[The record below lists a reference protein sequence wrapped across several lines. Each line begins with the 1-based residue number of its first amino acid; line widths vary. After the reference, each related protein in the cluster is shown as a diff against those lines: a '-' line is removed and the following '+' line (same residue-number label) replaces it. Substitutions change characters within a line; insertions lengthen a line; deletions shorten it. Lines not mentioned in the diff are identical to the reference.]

1 MQCYAAQR
9 FNDSGEE
16 SMKTP
21 LLTLCAVIVL
31 VSLAVG
37 QAPAPT
43 APANEKYVVN
53 KAWAQ
58 VPADLPWNAATS
70 SIAPDGKGNVVVFV
84 RAMPFFRMFKTDGT
98 FVRSWG
104 EASLF
109 SQPHSLT
116 FDREGFIW
124 TTDTAGQVVYKF
136 DASGKLLLTLGKKG
150 MAGDNA
156 SQELFNQP
164 SGVAIAAN
172 GDIYVSDGYVNSRV
186 VHFNKDGKFVRIIG
200 GTKGSEPGQLQ
211 LPHGVAID
219 SAGRILVGDSD
230 NKRIAVFD
238 KDGKFVENWP
248 FASRGGLLITADDTV
263 YVSDV
268 NAGSISV
275 LRNGKLVDAIGG
287 LGRPHGIAIDKDGTL
302 YAADAMGRAVTKIT
316 PKK

>member
-1 MQCYAAQR
+1 LA
-9 FNDSGEE
+9 
-16 SMKTP
+16 
-21 LLTLCAVIVL
+21 LTLCTVMVL
-31 VSLAVG
+31 VSLALG
-37 QAPAPT
+37 QAPAP
-43 APANEKYVVN
+43 AASASPANDKYVVN

-58 VPADLPWNAATS
+58 LPADLPWNGATS
-70 SIAPDGKGNVVVFV
+70 NIAPDGKGNVVVFV
-84 RAMPFFRMFKTDGT
+84 RAMPFFRMFTTEGK

-109 SQPHSLT
+109 TQPHSLI
-116 FDREGFIW
+116 FDREGSIW
-124 TTDTAGQVVYKF
+124 TTDTTGQVVYKF
-136 DASGKLLLTLGKKG
+136 DANGKLLLTLGKKG
-150 MAGDNA
+150 MSGDNA

-164 SGVAIAAN
+164 SAVTIAAN

-186 VHFNKDGKFVRIIG
+186 VHFNKDGKFIRIIG
-200 GTKGSEPGQLQ
+200 GVKGSEPGQLQ

-219 SAGRILVGDSD
+219 SAGRILIGDSD

-275 LRNGKLVDAIGG
+275 VKNGKLLDTIGG
-287 LGRPHGIAIDKDGTL
+287 LGRPHGISLDKDGAIYT
-302 YAADAMGRAVTKIT
+302 ADAMGRTVTKIT

>member
-1 MQCYAAQR
+1 MA
-9 FNDSGEE
+9 
-16 SMKTP
+16 
-21 LLTLCAVIVL
+21 LTLCTVMVL
-31 VSLAVG
+31 VSLALG
-37 QAPAPT
+37 QAPAP
-43 APANEKYVVN
+43 AASASPANDKYVVN

-58 VPADLPWNAATS
+58 LPADLPWNGATS
-70 SIAPDGKGNVVVFV
+70 NIAPDGKGNVVVFV
-84 RAMPFFRMFKTDGT
+84 RAMPFFRMFTTEGK

-109 SQPHSLT
+109 TQPHSLI
-116 FDREGFIW
+116 FDREGSIW
-124 TTDTAGQVVYKF
+124 TTDTTGQVVYKF
-136 DASGKLLLTLGKKG
+136 DANGKLLLTLGKKG
-150 MAGDNA
+150 MSGDNA

-164 SGVAIAAN
+164 SAVTIAAN

-186 VHFNKDGKFVRIIG
+186 VHFNKDGKFIRIIG
-200 GTKGSEPGQLQ
+200 GVKGSEPGQLQ

-219 SAGRILVGDSD
+219 SAGRILIGDSD

-275 LRNGKLVDAIGG
+275 VKNGKLLDTIGG
-287 LGRPHGIAIDKDGTL
+287 LGRPHGISLDKDGAIYT
-302 YAADAMGRAVTKIT
+302 ADAMGRTVTKIT